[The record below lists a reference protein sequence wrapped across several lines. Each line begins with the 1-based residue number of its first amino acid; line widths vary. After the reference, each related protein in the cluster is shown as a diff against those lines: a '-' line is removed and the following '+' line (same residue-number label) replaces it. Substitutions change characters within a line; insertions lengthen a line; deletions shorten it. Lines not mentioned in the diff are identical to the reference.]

1 MVSGN
6 VQKAGYRD
14 RVIELGKFVNLTG
27 YAENLPDGRVRI
39 IAEGDDDQ
47 LEFFSKHIDIK
58 NTLIHVDK
66 IEYTESEATNKFN
79 SFSKLVSNDE
89 TDARLDTAASLLKEL
104 IGVTKNGFANVT
116 SEIKEMRTDM
126 KEMSTDLKEM
136 STDLKEMSTDIKEMH
151 LDMKT
156 GFNDLKYEIQGVKSE
171 IRMQRDDFKEM
182 FMREVNELHIEI
194 NEIKATL
201 ARMQTA

>member
-1 MVSGN
+1 MKQFTFIVSGN

-14 RVIELGKFVNLTG
+14 RVIELGKFANLTG

-47 LEFFSKHIDIK
+47 LEFYKEHIDIK
-58 NTLIHVDK
+58 NTLIQVDK
-66 IEYTESEATNKFN
+66 IEYTESEATNKFS

-89 TDARLDTAASLLKEL
+89 TDARLDTAANLLKEL
-104 IGVTKNGFANVT
+104 IGVTRNGFVNVT
-116 SEIKEMRTDM
+116 GEIKEMRTDI
-126 KEMSTDLKEM
+126 KEMR
-136 STDLKEMSTDIKEMH
+136 TDIKEMH
-151 LDMKT
+151 SDMKT
-156 GFNDLKYEIQGVKSE
+156 GFNDLKFEIQGVKNE
-171 IRMQRDDFKEM
+171 IRMQRDDLKDIFI
-182 FMREVNELHIEI
+182 REVNELHIEI

>member
-1 MVSGN
+1 MKQFTFIVSGN

-14 RVIELGKFVNLTG
+14 RVIELGKFANLTG

-47 LEFFSKHIDIK
+47 LEFYKEHIDIK
-58 NTLIHVDK
+58 NTLIQVDK
-66 IEYTESEATNKFN
+66 IEYTESEATNKFS

-89 TDARLDTAASLLKEL
+89 TDARLDTAANLLKEL
-104 IGVTKNGFANVT
+104 IGVTRNGFVNVT
-116 SEIKEMRTDM
+116 GEIKEMRTDI
-126 KEMSTDLKEM
+126 KEMRTDIKDM
-136 STDLKEMSTDIKEMH
+136 RTDIKEMH
-151 LDMKT
+151 SDMKT
-156 GFNDLKYEIQGVKSE
+156 GFNDLKFEIQGVKNE
-171 IRMQRDDFKEM
+171 IRMQRDDLKDIFI
-182 FMREVNELHIEI
+182 REVNELHIEI